1 MCTSGG
7 VDRSATQQ
15 ASADAT
21 AARYNELLRQTRID
35 DGTRLIEGLFG
46 SSAAPLTAPTT
57 PDGLNAQDVAKRQ
70 QWFADAQ
77 AKFGPSLGK
86 FNDQFFND
94 RRNTFLSFYMPQ
106 LDQQNTEARDR
117 LTFALND
124 AGLLNSTVA
133 GERVGKL
140 QRDYDTNRASVLA
153 DAENDV
159 TNLKGE
165 VTNQRAAAL
174 SQLLAT
180 GDADRAS
187 NEALSR
193 QQITFQSKPRYS
205 PLGDIFGG
213 VATGIGAYQSRMND
227 AAILQAAGLGPR
239 SPRRDAQTTVS

>member
-15 ASADAT
+15 ASRDAE
-21 AARYNELLRQTRID
+21 AARYEETLRSSRVE
-35 DGTRLIEGLFG
+35 DGTRLIEALFG
-46 SSAAPLTAPTT
+46 PNPSPLTMPASA
-57 PDGLNAQDVAKRQ
+57 GLNPQDLAKRQ
-70 QWFADAQ
+70 QWYASAQ
-77 AKFGPSLGK
+77 SKFGPSLGK

-94 RRNTFLSFYMPQ
+94 RRNSFLSFYMPQ
-106 LDQQNTEARDR
+106 LDEQQRDARDR

-133 GERVGKL
+133 GDRVGKL
-140 QRDYDTNRASVLA
+140 QREYDTNRASVLA

-165 VTNQRAAAL
+165 VANQRAAAL

-213 VATGIGAYQSRMND
+213 VATGIGAFQQRFND

-239 SPRRDAQTTVS
+239 SPRRDAQTTVN